1 MSRRDDKAKLGQ
13 RPDPSEALSNLE
25 QPKVK
30 VKAIATIVVVFA
42 LLWAIAIGLEPWAGI
57 VPIVIVAV
65 LTVVAIGFA
74 IYLWRLTRK
83 SSDVVNL
90 LKNATDAEG
99 REAALSQ
106 LREERL
112 AKGGGGD
119 ALKALAEAQLLAQEN
134 PNDAIRVLEAIDL
147 KKAPAMVQ
155 DDIRANLAL
164 LYLMNNRAKE
174 AKPLADEMR
183 LDRQPQPQAKA
194 MYAAVMAET
203 QARTGNPEEALK
215 LLETY
220 DPDSGDYGDMTGM
233 LYRAQVYAYYAAKKR
248 GQAKTAMHR
257 MARQDINLVAA
268 FVVKGRNPE
277 LKQMAKQILQKSGA
291 IPKQK
296 MQIMR

>member
-1 MSRRDDKAKLGQ
+1 MAKERPELGK
-13 RPDPSEALSNLE
+13 RPDPSEALQKLE

-30 VKAIATIVVVFA
+30 VKAIATIVVVFV
-42 LLWAIAIGLEPWAGI
+42 LLWATAIGLEPWAGI
-57 VPIVIVAV
+57 APIIIVGV
-65 LTVVAIGFA
+65 LTVVAVGFA
-74 IYLWRLTRK
+74 LYLWRLTRK

-90 LKNATDAEG
+90 LKGATDAAG

-119 ALKALAEAQLLAQEN
+119 AMKALAEAQLLAQEQ
-134 PNDAIRVLEAIDL
+134 PSEAIRVLEQIDL

-164 LYLMNNRAKE
+164 LYLMNNRPKD
-174 AKPLADEMR
+174 AKPLVEEMR
-183 LDRQPQPQAKA
+183 LDRQQQAQAKA

-203 QARTGNPEEALK
+203 YARTGAPEEALK

-220 DPDSGDYGDMTGM
+220 DPDSGDYGEMTGM

-277 LKQMAKQILQKSGA
+277 LKQMAKQLLQKSGA

>member
-1 MSRRDDKAKLGQ
+1 MKKERPELGK
-13 RPDPSEALSNLE
+13 RPDPSEALSKLE

-30 VKAIATIVVVFA
+30 VKAIATIVLVFI
-42 LLWAIAIGLEPWAGI
+42 LLWAIAIGLEPWVGI
-57 VPIVIVAV
+57 VPIVLVGV
-65 LTVVAIGFA
+65 LTAAAIGFA
-74 IYLWRLTRK
+74 IYLWRLTRR
-83 SSDVVNL
+83 SSDVVSL
-90 LKNATDAEG
+90 LKNAADPEG

-119 ALKALAEAQLLAQEN
+119 ALKALAEAQLLAQEQ
-134 PNDAIRVLEAIDL
+134 PNEAIRVLEQIDL
-147 KKAPAMVQ
+147 KRAPTMVQ

-164 LYLMNNRAKE
+164 LYLMNNRAKD

-203 QARTGNPEEALK
+203 HARTGNPDEALK

-220 DPDSGDYGDMTGM
+220 DPDSGDYGDMTAM

-257 MARQDINLVAA
+257 MAKRDINLVAA

-291 IPKQK
+291 MPKQK